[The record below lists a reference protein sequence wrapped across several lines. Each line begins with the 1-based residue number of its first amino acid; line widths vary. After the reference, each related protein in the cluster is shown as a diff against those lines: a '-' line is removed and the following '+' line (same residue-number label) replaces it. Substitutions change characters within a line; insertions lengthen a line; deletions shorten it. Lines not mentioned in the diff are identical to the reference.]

1 MLIKIQQKGC
11 ERDSLPGTLQRTVP
25 RLRAWK
31 GKRSGQHSGAGFS
44 KFRFICDGPIAK
56 AAVHEWHNMQCGWY
70 RGNTRPVPEIFK

>member
-11 ERDSLPGTLQRTVP
+11 ERDSLPGTLQRTVS

-44 KFRFICDGPIAK
+44 KLKFIRYADPA
-56 AAVHEWHNMQCGWY
+56 
-70 RGNTRPVPEIFK
+70 EIQIDLRMREARWPRVKRQNR

>member
-25 RLRAWK
+25 RLGAWK

-44 KFRFICDGPIAK
+44 KLRFI
-56 AAVHEWHNMQCGWY
+56 
-70 RGNTRPVPEIFK
+70 